1 MRGRLG
7 FEFGL
12 AAAFL
17 AAAAIVLGLTF
28 ATWQRAR
35 DGSRSAQL
43 MARTQD
49 VLTALAHARTAT
61 LQIELSTQSYRIG
74 GDPLHLRVRDEAI
87 AARERQLTRL
97 QALTGDQPQLR
108 PVWLELRAV
117 IDQRLALSRRIEAL
131 RRDQGP
137 EAANAFAATA
147 PLAATRARSQ
157 ALFSQIEGDE
167 LRQLQ
172 IRQTEQ
178 QQARA
183 RMQRLGTLAA
193 LGVLLLLGGSYVL
206 IRRQFRQS
214 QTSLDAL
221 AASEERRAVTLN
233 AITDAVIATDA
244 DLRITQMNP
253 VAEQLTG
260 WRQAE
265 AEGLALERVLPLRHA
280 DTGAVADLPARSALS
295 TAHGAT
301 GGGELLLRDRQ
312 GQERPLAINA
322 APIQDRHGRV
332 CGTVTVFRD
341 DGLAREARQ
350 RSAEHQLQLEQRV
363 QERTRQ
369 LADRESHLR
378 SLINSVPALIAFV
391 DTAQRYGYVN
401 DRYRECFAPDT
412 ADLSGRSVREVLG
425 ETRYAV
431 AGPLIEK
438 ALRGEPQC
446 YDWQPFPGVWQQIQ
460 YAPKRDA
467 EGTLSGY
474 YVLGT
479 DITERRHMESALR
492 EGEQLLSRVL
502 AGSDQGY
509 WDLNLA
515 SGRFQVS
522 PRFESMLGY
531 EAGELQITLGNWPQL
546 VHPEDLPLAQQ
557 SLQRHLAG
565 DSPRHELTI
574 RCRCKDGSWHWVL
587 SRGAIVQRNAQG
599 DPLLMSGTHTDMHQ
613 RMQLEEAARS
623 AEVVFEN
630 SYEGIIVAD
639 AKGLIRRIN
648 PAFTRI
654 TGYTEQEVLG
664 RTPKLLSSGRHDAS
678 FYREFWSTLE
688 QRGSWQ
694 GEIWNRHKH
703 GQLFLA
709 LQSVSAVRDNQ
720 GQVQHYISVFTDVT
734 RARQHE
740 SELDRIAHYDPLT
753 GLPNRRL
760 LMDRLQLSLHRADRQ
775 GDSCAVCVLDLDDFK
790 QVNEAHGH
798 GAGDQLL
805 RGVAEHIRQVL
816 RTDDTL
822 ARVGGDEF
830 VVLLSDIGSA
840 QDGALVLDRVQAAA
854 AQPVALDDGKRVTS
868 TASIGVSLYPAD
880 HVDPDTLLRH
890 ADAAMLQAKEGGK
903 NRYQLFDPESD
914 RLTQHRLEQL
924 KRLEQALDAQEFEL
938 YYQPKVDLRDG
949 QVVGAE
955 ALIRWRHPQ
964 RGLVA
969 PGEFL
974 PQLQG
979 SRLEPAVGDWVIDAA
994 LRQLATWARA
1004 GLCLPV
1010 SVNISANHLMRAGF
1024 VDRLSLALERH
1035 PEVPAAQLELEVLE
1049 TAAISDMD
1057 QAIGVMQRCLALGV
1071 GFSLDDFGT
1080 GYSSLTYLRKLP
1092 AQTLK
1097 IDQSF
1102 VRDMLSDAGD
1112 LSIVQGVIQLAA
1124 AFHRQVIAEG
1134 VETLAHGAA
1143 LLRMGCSL
1151 AQGYG
1156 IARPMP
1162 AGELAAWCER
1172 WRASEVWRGL

>member
-1 MRGRLG
+1 MS
-7 FEFGL
+7 
-12 AAAFL
+12 AAFL

-28 ATWQRAR
+28 STWERAS
-35 DGSRSAQL
+35 DGSRSALQ
-43 MARTQD
+43 MARAQE

-61 LQIELSTQSYRIG
+61 LQIELSTQNYRIS
-74 GDPLHLRVRDEAI
+74 GDPTHLRARDAAI
-87 AARERQLTRL
+87 ADREQRLARL
-97 QALTGDQPQLR
+97 QALTAEQTQLR
-108 PVWLELRAV
+108 DTWQQLRAV
-117 IDQRLALSRRIEAL
+117 IDQRLAISRTVEHL
-131 RRDQGP
+131 RREQGA
-137 EAANAFAATA
+137 EAANAYAATA

-157 ALFSQIEGDE
+157 ALFAQVESEE
-167 LRQLQ
+167 LRLLEA
-172 IRQTEQ
+172 RRAEQ

-183 RMQRLGTLAA
+183 RMQWLGALAA
-193 LGVLLLLGGSYVL
+193 LAVFVLLGASYAL
-206 IRRQFRQS
+206 IRRQFRQN
-214 QTSLDAL
+214 QASLDAL
-221 AASEERRAVTLN
+221 AASEQRRAVTLN
-233 AITDAVIATDA
+233 AIADAVIATDA
-244 DLRITQMNP
+244 SLRITQMNP
-253 VAEQLTG
+253 AAEQLTG
-260 WRQAE
+260 WREAE
-265 AEGLALERVLPLRHA
+265 AQGLALEQVLQLVQAEGRTPA
-280 DTGAVADLPARSALS
+280 ELPARRAL
-295 TAHGAT
+295 TAQRGVAAT
-301 GGGELLLRDRQ
+301 SELLLKDRQ
-312 GQERPLAINA
+312 GLERPTAVDA
-322 APIQDRHGRV
+322 APLHDRTGQV

-341 DGLAREARQ
+341 DSQARAARQ
-350 RSAEHQLQLEQRV
+350 RSQEHRQELEQRV
-363 QERTRQ
+363 QDRTHQ

-391 DTAQRYGYVN
+391 DPAQRYGYVN
-401 DRYRECFAPDT
+401 DRYRECFAPDA
-412 ADLSGRSVREVLG
+412 ADITGRSVREVLG
-425 ETRYAV
+425 ERRYTL

-446 YDWQPFPGVWQQIQ
+446 YDWEPFPGMWQQIQ
-460 YAPKRDA
+460 YAPKRQDD
-467 EGTLSGY
+467 GTVCGY

-479 DITERRHMESALR
+479 DITERRQMEAALR
-492 EGEQLLSRVL
+492 EGEQLLTRVL

-509 WDLNLA
+509 WDWNLT
-515 SGRFQVS
+515 SGHFQVS
-522 PRFESMLGY
+522 ARFESMLGY
-531 EAGELQITLGNWPQL
+531 APGELQISSSNWPEL
-546 VHPEDLPLAQQ
+546 VHPEDLPRAQQ
-557 SLQRHLAG
+557 SLQRHLQGESA
-565 DSPRHELTI
+565 RHELSI
-574 RCRCKDGSWHWVL
+574 RCRCKDGSWRWVL

-599 DPLLMSGTHTDMHQ
+599 DALLMSGTHTDIHE

-639 AKGLIRRIN
+639 SEGLIRRIN

-654 TGYTEQEVLG
+654 TGYTQAEVLG
-664 RTPKLLSSGRHDAS
+664 RSPKLLSSGRHDAG
-678 FYREFWSTLE
+678 FYREFWSTLQ

-694 GEIWNRHKH
+694 GEIWNRNKR
-703 GQLFLA
+703 GEAFLA
-709 LQSVSAVRDNQ
+709 LQSVSAVRDRQ

-760 LMDRLQLSLHRADRQ
+760 LVDRLQLALHRADRQ

-790 QVNEAHGH
+790 QINEAHGH

-830 VVLLSDIGSA
+830 IVLLSNIGSA
-840 QDGALVLDRVQAAA
+840 QDGALVLDRVLAAA
-854 AQPVALDDGKRVTS
+854 AQPVTLEDGSCVAS
-868 TASIGVSLYPAD
+868 SASIGVSLYPAD

-924 KRLEQALDAQEFEL
+924 KRLELALEQQEFEL
-938 YYQPKVDLRDG
+938 FYQPKVDLRDG

-979 SRLEPAVGDWVIDAA
+979 SWLEPTVGDWVIEAA
-994 LRQLATWARA
+994 LRQLAEWVRA
-1004 GLCLPV
+1004 GQPLPV

-1024 VDRLSLALERH
+1024 VDRLTQALARH
-1035 PEVPAAQLELEVLE
+1035 PEVPPSLLELEVLE
-1049 TAAISDMD
+1049 TAAISDLD
-1057 QAIGVMQRCLALGV
+1057 QAIAVMQRCMPLGV

-1102 VRDMLSDAGD
+1102 VRDMLADAGD

-1134 VETLAHGAA
+1134 VETMAHGAA
-1143 LLRMGCSL
+1143 LLRLGCWL

-1162 AGELAAWCER
+1162 ATEWAGWWEH
-1172 WRASEVWRGL
+1172 WRAAETWRGL